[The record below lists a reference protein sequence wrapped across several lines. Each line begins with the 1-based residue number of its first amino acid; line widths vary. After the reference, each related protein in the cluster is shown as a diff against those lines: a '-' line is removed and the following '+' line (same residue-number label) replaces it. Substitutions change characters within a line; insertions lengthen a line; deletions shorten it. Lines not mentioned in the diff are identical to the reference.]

1 MHTKHVAKATVKML
15 QSYLTYQAVLRI
27 QAELREM
34 NPPQAIWLN
43 QYAASHN
50 IQDGE
55 AFLSELLNE
64 NKELVLRILAVR
76 EDIAESVLDFL
87 PEMTRSS
94 ISQSNMDHR
103 RHLLERLTQTAV
115 TNPSAL
121 EGTNLESDINES
133 PST

>member
-27 QAELREM
+27 QTELREM
-34 NPPQAIWLN
+34 NPPQAIWL
-43 QYAASHN
+43 YLASHN
-50 IQDGE
+50 IQNGETFLDG
-55 AFLSELLNE
+55 LLNE

-94 ISQSNMDHR
+94 ISQSNMIHR
-103 RHLLERLTQTAV
+103 RHLLERLTQTAL
-115 TNPSAL
+115 THPSVV